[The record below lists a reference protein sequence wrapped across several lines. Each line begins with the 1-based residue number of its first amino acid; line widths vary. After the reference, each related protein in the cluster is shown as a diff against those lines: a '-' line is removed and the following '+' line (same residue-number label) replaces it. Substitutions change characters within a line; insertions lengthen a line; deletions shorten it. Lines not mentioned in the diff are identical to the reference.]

1 MTNAPMVQLLIDSGF
16 DTGWALLGDKLT
28 LWLLDEDPPAPL
40 VRPAAEPPAKT
51 TK

>member
-1 MTNAPMVQLLIDSGF
+1 MVQLLLDAGF
-16 DTGWALLGDKLT
+16 DTGWALMGDELV

-40 VRPAAEPPAKT
+40 KRPVTEPPAKT

>member
-1 MTNAPMVQLLIDSGF
+1 MIELPMAKLLRDAGYE
-16 DTGWALLGDKLT
+16 TGWALLGDELT

-40 VRPAAEPPAKT
+40 TRPVAAKT

>member
-1 MTNAPMVQLLIDSGF
+1 MIELPMAKLLRDAGYE
-16 DTGWALLGDKLT
+16 TGWALLGDELT

-40 VRPAAEPPAKT
+40 KRPVTEPPAKT